1 VGRSLYLTIQE
12 LLVTAVLA
20 QVVLYKKTLFA
31 AFFRSR
37 VLRYFGA
44 ISYSLY
50 LWQQL
55 FLVTRVPSWGRLRDL
70 PMSVIVPILI
80 AATSYQIIEKPILRL
95 KNRLA
100 PQA

>member
-1 VGRSLYLTIQE
+1 

-31 AFFRSR
+31 AFFRS

-55 FLVTRVPSWGRLRDL
+55 FIVTRVPSWGGLRDL

-80 AATSYQIIEKPILRL
+80 AATSYHIIAKPILRL
-95 KNRLA
+95 KGRLA